1 MRNQFTIAI
10 LAALVGIGSASAQSF
25 TDLNDKA
32 YRGKIKQKQMLAAL
46 DANFATIEAGTAG
59 GVTAANWT
67 NTQSVTVSAGVYVV
81 SGTGGANDTT
91 NTVTLAAPTVAG
103 QQVTIMVATAS
114 TNLITIADSGTVA
127 ASGAILLDFN
137 DVAVLRAI
145 DTSTWLLVSESDN

>member
-1 MRNQFTIAI
+1 MRNLALGIIA
-10 LAALVGIGSASAQSF
+10 LFVGVGSVSAQSF
-25 TDLNDKA
+25 TDLNAVA
-32 YRGKIKQKQMLAAL
+32 YRGKIKQKQMLSAL

-67 NTQSVTVSAGVYVV
+67 NSQAIPVSAGVYVI

-91 NTVTLAAPTVAG
+91 NTVTLVAPTVAG
-103 QQVTIMVATAS
+103 QEVTIMVATAS

-145 DTSTWLLVSESDN
+145 DTSTWVLVSESNN

>member
-1 MRNQFTIAI
+1 MRNSLIIAAF
-10 LAALVGIGSASAQSF
+10 LAVALGANAQSF
-25 TDLNDKA
+25 TDLNSPKYEGKTADKA
-32 YRGKIKQKQMLAAL
+32 RNTAI

-67 NTQSVTVSAGVYVV
+67 NSQAITVSAGVYVI

-91 NTVTLAAPTVAG
+91 NTVTLVAPTVAG
-103 QQVTIMVATAS
+103 QEVTIMVATAS

-145 DTSTWLLVSESDN
+145 DTSTWVLVSESNN

>member
-1 MRNQFTIAI
+1 MRNLALGIIA
-10 LAALVGIGSASAQSF
+10 LFVGVGSVNAQSF
-25 TDLNDKA
+25 TDLNAVA
-32 YRGKIKQKQMLAAL
+32 YRGKIKQKQMLSAL

-67 NTQSVTVSAGVYVV
+67 NTASITVSAGVYVI

-91 NTVTLAAPTVAG
+91 NTVTLVAPTVAG
-103 QQVTIMVATAS
+103 QEVTIMVATAS

-145 DTSTWLLVSESDN
+145 DTSTWVLVSESNN

>member
-1 MRNQFTIAI
+1 MRNIALGI
-10 LAALVGIGSASAQSF
+10 IALFVGVGSVNAQSF
-25 TDLNDKA
+25 TDLNAVA
-32 YRGKIKQKQMLAAL
+32 YRGKIKQKQMLSAL

-67 NTQSVTVSAGVYVV
+67 NTASITVSAGVYVI

-91 NTVTLAAPTVAG
+91 NTVTLVAPTVAG
-103 QQVTIMVATAS
+103 QEVTIMVATAS

-145 DTSTWLLVSESDN
+145 DTSTWVLVSESNN

>member
-1 MRNQFTIAI
+1 MRNSLIIAAF
-10 LAALVGIGSASAQSF
+10 LTVAIGANAQSF
-25 TDLNDKA
+25 TDLNSPQYEGKTADKA
-32 YRGKIKQKQMLAAL
+32 RNTAI

-67 NTQSVTVSAGVYVV
+67 NSQAITVAAGVYVV

-91 NTVTLAAPTVAG
+91 NTVTLVAPTVAG
-103 QQVTIMVATAS
+103 QEVTIMVATAS

-145 DTSTWLLVSESDN
+145 DTSTWVLVSESNN

>member
-1 MRNQFTIAI
+1 MRNLALGIIA
-10 LAALVGIGSASAQSF
+10 LFVGVGSVSAQSF
-25 TDLNDKA
+25 TDLNAVA
-32 YRGKIKQKQMLAAL
+32 YRGKIKQKQMLSAL

-67 NTQSVTVSAGVYVV
+67 NSQAITVSAGVYVI

-91 NTVTLAAPTVAG
+91 NTVTLVAPTVAG
-103 QQVTIMVATAS
+103 QEVTIMVATAS

-145 DTSTWLLVSESDN
+145 DTSTWVLVSESNN

>member
-1 MRNQFTIAI
+1 MRNLALGIIA
-10 LAALVGIGSASAQSF
+10 LFVGVGSVNAQSF
-25 TDLNDKA
+25 TDLNAVA
-32 YRGKIKQKQMLAAL
+32 YRGKIKQKQMLTAL
-46 DANFATIEAGTAG
+46 DANFALIEAGTAG

-67 NTQSVTVSAGVYVV
+67 NTASITVSAGVYVI

-91 NTVTLAAPTVAG
+91 NTVTLVAPTVAG
-103 QQVTIMVATAS
+103 QEVTIMVATAS

-145 DTSTWLLVSESDN
+145 DTSTWVLVSESNN